1 MKTAHDIILKPVITE
16 NSMAGIADKKYTF
29 KVATDATKV
38 EIAQAVEV
46 LFPGVKVSKV
56 NTISV
61 SGRFRRQGM
70 HAGYTAA
77 SKKAIVTLTPT
88 RSSSAT
94 AWSDRTHRGF
104 LYGDM
109 TQIIIH
115 KINKGE

>member
-46 LFPGVKVSKV
+46 LFPGAKV
-56 NTISV
+56 NTVSV
-61 SGRFRRQGM
+61 RGRFRRQGM

-77 SKKAIVTLTPT
+77 SKKAIVTLTKD
-88 RSSSAT
+88 SKEIEFFNS
-94 AWSDRTHRGF
+94 
-104 LYGDM
+104 M
-109 TQIIIH
+109 V
-115 KINKGE
+115 

>member
-56 NTISV
+56 NTIR
-61 SGRFRRQGM
+61 RFQEGDRDPDQGLQGDRVLQQ
-70 HAGYTAA
+70 HGL
-77 SKKAIVTLTPT
+77 IEPT
-88 RSSSAT
+88 EGSSM
-94 AWSDRTHRGF
+94 G
-104 LYGDM
+104 
-109 TQIIIH
+109 I
-115 KINKGE
+115 

>member
-38 EIAQAVEV
+38 EIAQAVET
-46 LFPGVKVSKV
+46 LFPGAKVAKV

-61 SGRFRRQGM
+61 RGRFRRQGM

-77 SKKAIVTLTPT
+77 SKKTP
-88 RSSSAT
+88 RKSSSST
-94 AWSDRTHRGF
+94 AWSKPNPPRVPLWGYDP
-104 LYGDM
+104 D
-109 TQIIIH
+109 
-115 KINKGE
+115 NNS

>member
-56 NTISV
+56 NTISARPFPPP
-61 SGRFRRQGM
+61 GHACWLHRRFQEGDRDPDQGLQGDRVLQQ
-70 HAGYTAA
+70 HGL
-77 SKKAIVTLTPT
+77 IEPT
-88 RSSSAT
+88 EGSSM
-94 AWSDRTHRGF
+94 G
-104 LYGDM
+104 
-109 TQIIIH
+109 I
-115 KINKGE
+115 